1 MDSIRIDTGVKKIL
15 INDGPEFIEF
25 NPNDVS
31 FAEKF
36 YSLISEFEAKMVEYQ
51 ARSDEIDANKEVD
64 AHDIPVNFGALIT
77 LMRDVCEF
85 VRERIDH
92 LFGAGT
98 SQKCFGDALN
108 LNMFEQFFDGITP
121 FIQRARTEKV
131 NKYTPPPVS
140 KKRKRAVM
148 K

>member
-15 INDGPEFIEF
+15 INDGPEYIEF

-36 YSLISEFEAKMVEYQ
+36 YSLISEFETKMVEYQ
-51 ARSDEIDANKEVD
+51 ARSDEIEANKGLD
-64 AHDIPVNFGALIT
+64 THDIPVNFEARIT

-85 VRERIDH
+85 IRERIDH
-92 LFGAGT
+92 LFGVDT
-98 SQKCFGDALN
+98 SQKVFGNALT
-108 LNMFEQFFDGITP
+108 LEMFTQFFEGITP
-121 FIQRARTEKV
+121 FIRKARTEKV
-131 NKYTPPPVS
+131 AKYQ
-140 KKRKRAVM
+140 KKSHRQVM

>member
-25 NPNDVS
+25 NPGDVA

-36 YSLISEFEAKMVEYQ
+36 YSLISEFETKMVEYQ
-51 ARSDEIDANKEVD
+51 ARSDEIDANKGVD
-64 AHDIPVNFGALIT
+64 THDIPVNFESRIK

-85 VRERIDH
+85 VREKIDG
-92 LFGAGT
+92 LFGTGT
-98 SQKCFGDALN
+98 SQKVFGNALT
-108 LNMFEQFFDGITP
+108 LDMFSQFFEGITP
-121 FIQRARTEKV
+121 FIQKARTEKV
-131 NKYTPPPVS
+131 EKYQ
-140 KKRKRAVM
+140 KKPRKQVM